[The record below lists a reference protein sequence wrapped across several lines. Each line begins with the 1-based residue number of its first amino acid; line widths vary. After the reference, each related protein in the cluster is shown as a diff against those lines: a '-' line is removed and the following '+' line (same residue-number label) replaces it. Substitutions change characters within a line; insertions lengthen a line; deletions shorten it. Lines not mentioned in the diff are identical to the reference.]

1 MHSHV
6 YDIQAGSWKLHC
18 STALVLQTVDTRL
31 AHASSRLTA
40 DCWSLDIL
48 APGRVARKASGR
60 GGGASAATWAVSE
73 VVTAVQHR
81 GTPVPY
87 RLSRLTR
94 YLQDTL
100 QPAGSPM
107 PCLMHVQQLP
117 GTVVQV
123 FD

>member
-1 MHSHV
+1 
-6 YDIQAGSWKLHC
+6 
-18 STALVLQTVDTRL
+18 VLQTHDAWL
-31 AHASSRLTA
+31 AHACSRLIA

-48 APGRVARKASGR
+48 ATGSEARKASGR
-60 GGGASAATWAVSE
+60 GGGASASNAATWAVSE

-100 QPAGSPM
+100 QPAGSPIA
-107 PCLMHVQQLP
+107 CLMHVQQLP

-123 FD
+123 FA